1 MIFALFKK
9 WRWQSKRRLR
19 SLTLG
24 IFCLGLGSDGV
35 LAEVDR
41 LRVGITLHPYFA
53 YVSNVVG
60 DRADVVPLI
69 ETGFNPHSYALSP
82 ADIARLQTMDVLVV
96 NGIGHD
102 DYALEAAERLAL
114 PELEV
119 LNANRDV
126 PLLGTAVSPN
136 PHTFVSI
143 DAAVRQIYNI
153 AKGLGALDPENAI
166 TYRKNAFAYAKR
178 LRALK
183 RPLQELLIEEDI
195 SDVKIA
201 STHNAYGYLLQEFGL
216 TVSAVVE
223 PAHGVLPS
231 AAQLQKTIDTI
242 RSLDVDVLFTEL
254 NMENSYVDTIE
265 KETGIRLFH
274 FSHMTHGEYSA
285 RQVEDEMSHNLA
297 KLQEALLYAVS
308 ASAPR

>member
-1 MIFALFKK
+1 MIPVSLGRA
-9 WRWQSKRRLR
+9 RRLTR
-19 SLTLG
+19 RAIVVALVHLCL
-24 IFCLGLGSDGV
+24 FCEGALSQDV
-35 LAEVDR
+35 R
-41 LRVGITLHPYFA
+41 LQVGITLHPYFA

-60 DRADVVPLI
+60 DYADVVPLI
-69 ETGFNPHSYALSP
+69 ETGFNPHSYTLSP
-82 ADIARLQTMDVLVV
+82 ADIARLQDLDVLVV

-102 DYALEAAERLAL
+102 DFALEAADKLGL
-114 PELEV
+114 PNLKV
-119 LNANRDV
+119 LNANEDV
-126 PLLGTAVSPN
+126 PLLGTASSPN

-143 DAAVRQIYNI
+143 DAAVRQVYSI
-153 AKGLGALDPENAI
+153 AKGLGELDPEHAVA
-166 TYRKNAFAYAKR
+166 YRRNAFAYAKR
-178 LRALK
+178 LRKLK
-183 RPLQELLIEEDI
+183 RPLQELLIEKDI
-195 SDVKIA
+195 SDVRIA

-274 FSHMTHGEYSA
+274 FSHMTHGEYRA
-285 RQVEDEMSHNLA
+285 RQVEDEMAHNLE
-297 KLQEALLYAVS
+297 KLQEALLYAM
-308 ASAPR
+308 SAPPSR

>member
-1 MIFALFKK
+1 MRVVAI
-9 WRWQSKRRLR
+9 
-19 SLTLG
+19 G
-24 IFCLGLGSDGV
+24 IV
-35 LAEVDR
+35 LLSVFGRAVAEADSR
-41 LRVGITLHPYFA
+41 IQVGITLHPYFA

-60 DRADVVPLI
+60 EHADVVPLI
-69 ETGFNPHSYALSP
+69 ETGFNPHSYTLSP

-102 DYALEAAERLAL
+102 EFALEAAERLGL
-114 PELEV
+114 PDLVV
-119 LNANRDV
+119 LNANEDV
-126 PLLGTAVSPN
+126 PLLGTAASPN

-143 DAAVRQIYNI
+143 DAAVRQVYRI
-153 AKGLGALDPENAI
+153 AKGLSAVDPGHAVA
-166 TYRKNAFAYAKR
+166 YRKNAYAYAKR
-178 LRALK
+178 LRKLK
-183 RPLQELLIEEDI
+183 RPLQETLINKDI
-195 SDVKIA
+195 SEVKIA

-242 RSLDVDVLFTEL
+242 RSLNVDVLFTEL
-254 NMENSYVDTIE
+254 NMENNYVETIE

-274 FSHMTHGEYSA
+274 FSHMTHGEYS
-285 RQVEDEMSHNLA
+285 RYQVEEEMTHNLD

-308 ASAPR
+308 AQTPP